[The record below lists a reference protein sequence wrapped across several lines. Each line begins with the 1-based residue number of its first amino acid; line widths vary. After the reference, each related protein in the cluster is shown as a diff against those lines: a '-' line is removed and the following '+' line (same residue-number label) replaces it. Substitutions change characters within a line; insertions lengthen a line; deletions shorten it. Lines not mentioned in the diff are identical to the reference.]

1 MLRICYNYTLTKTEM
16 ENKMRVSD
24 RTTNLL
30 KNYANINQSLE
41 FRAGK
46 VLRTVSP
53 LNTIL
58 ASVEIE
64 EDFPQTFPIYELSR
78 FLGTLDLF
86 NNPELDFTDNGVSIT
101 DDKHKATYRY
111 CGSSSMFQ
119 TPPEKDITFPD
130 AEVNFELSQDQF
142 RKTINAANTLGLPEV
157 IVEGNGSDIQLVV
170 SDTGNVSSDIFS
182 TKVGTTDKTFRMIF
196 KTENL
201 NKIMEGTYNVSLSSK
216 RISHFKREGDSLQ
229 YWIALEQNST
239 YEE

>member
-1 MLRICYNYTLTKTEM
+1 M
-16 ENKMRVSD
+16 ENKMKVSE

-101 DDKHKATYRY
+101 DDNHEATYRY

-130 AEVNFELSQDQF
+130 AEINFELTQELF

-157 IVEGNGSDIQLVV
+157 IVEGNGTDIQLVV

-182 TKVGTTDKTFRMIF
+182 TKVGATDKTFRMIF

-201 NKIMEGTYNVSLSSK
+201 NKIMEGTYDVSLSSK
-216 RISHFKREGDSLQ
+216 RISHFTRKGDTLN

>member
-1 MLRICYNYTLTKTEM
+1 MK
-16 ENKMRVSD
+16 VSD

-64 EDFPQTFPIYELSR
+64 EDFPQTFPIYELGR

-101 DDKHKATYRY
+101 DDNHEATYRY

-130 AEVNFELSQDQF
+130 AEINFELTQEQF

-157 IVEGNGSDIQLVV
+157 IVEGNGTDIQLVV

-182 TKVGTTDKTFRMIF
+182 TKVGATDKTFRMIF

-201 NKIMEGTYNVSLSSK
+201 NKIMEGAYNVSLSSK

>member
-1 MLRICYNYTLTKTEM
+1 MKVSEKTI
-16 ENKMRVSD
+16 
-24 RTTNLL
+24 NLL
-30 KNYANINQSLE
+30 RNYANINQSIE
-41 FRAGK
+41 FREGK
-46 VLRTVSP
+46 NLKTVSP

-58 ASVEIE
+58 ASVEVE
-64 EDFPQTFPIYELSR
+64 EQFTRTFPIYELNR
-78 FLGTLDLF
+78 FLGTLALF
-86 NNPELDFTDNGVSIT
+86 QNPELDFTDNGVVIS
-101 DDKHKATYRY
+101 DDNHEATYRY

-119 TPPEKDITFPD
+119 TPPEKNITFPD
-130 AEVNFELSQDQF
+130 AEVSFELSQDQF
-142 RKTINAANTLGLPEV
+142 KKTINAANTLGLPEV

-216 RISHFKREGDSLQ
+216 RISHFTRTGDSLQ

-239 YEE
+239 FEE

>member
-1 MLRICYNYTLTKTEM
+1 M
-16 ENKMRVSD
+16 ENKMKVSE

-46 VLRTVSP
+46 VLKTVSP

-64 EDFPQTFPIYELSR
+64 EDFPQTFSIYELSR

-101 DDKHKATYRY
+101 DDNHEATYRY

-130 AEVNFELSQDQF
+130 AEINFELTQEQF

-157 IVEGNGSDIQLVV
+157 IVEGNGTDIQLVV

-182 TKVGTTDKTFRMIF
+182 TKVGATDKTFRMIF

-201 NKIMEGTYNVSLSSK
+201 NKIMEGTYDVSLSSK
-216 RISHFKREGDSLQ
+216 RISHFTRKGDTLN

>member
-1 MLRICYNYTLTKTEM
+1 M
-16 ENKMRVSD
+16 ENKMKVSE

-30 KNYANINQSLE
+30 KNYANINQSIE
-41 FRAGK
+41 FREGN
-46 VLRTVSP
+46 VLKTVSP

-64 EDFPQTFPIYELSR
+64 EEFPRTFPIYELSR

-101 DDKHKATYRY
+101 DDNHEATYRY

-130 AEVNFELSQDQF
+130 AEINFELTQEQF

-157 IVEGNGSDIQLVV
+157 IVEGNGTDIQLVV

-182 TKVGTTDKTFRMIF
+182 TKVGATDKTFRMIF

-201 NKIMEGTYNVSLSSK
+201 NKIMEGTYDVSLSSK
-216 RISHFKREGDSLQ
+216 RISHFTRRGDSLQ